1 MSSNIEDS
9 KDWLIHIGERV
20 SLSFEDSSL
29 SQDSKDILTAKLLF
43 HDTDSKNS
51 KTIYLNFSEIENKV
65 WIQIGENLRVYGEK
79 KNDNSSEEEL
89 IFKLD
94 RLMIEDLV
102 NQKMLYAGI
111 NHPKYNIKTKEVD
124 LFTCLLYT
132 SPSPRDRQKS
142 RMPSSA

>member
-1 MSSNIEDS
+1 MSSNIENS

-20 SLSFEDSSL
+20 SLSFKDSSL

-102 NQKMLYAGI
+102 NQKMIYAGI

-124 LFTCLLYT
+124 LFTI
-132 SPSPRDRQKS
+132 KS
-142 RMPSSA
+142 LSTNFI

>member
-1 MSSNIEDS
+1 MSSNIENS

-20 SLSFEDSSL
+20 SLSFKDSSL

-124 LFTCLLYT
+124 LFTIQNLST
-132 SPSPRDRQKS
+132 NFI
-142 RMPSSA
+142 

>member
-1 MSSNIEDS
+1 MSSNIENS

-20 SLSFEDSSL
+20 SLSFKDSSL

-124 LFTCLLYT
+124 LFTI
-132 SPSPRDRQKS
+132 KS
-142 RMPSSA
+142 LSTNFI

>member
-20 SLSFEDSSL
+20 SLSFKDSSL

-111 NHPKYNIKTKEVD
+111 NHPKYNLKTKEVD
-124 LFTCLLYT
+124 LFTIKNLST
-132 SPSPRDRQKS
+132 NFI
-142 RMPSSA
+142 

>member
-1 MSSNIEDS
+1 MSSNIENS

-20 SLSFEDSSL
+20 SLSFKDSSL
-29 SQDSKDILTAKLLF
+29 SQHWIDILTAKLLF
-43 HDTDSKNS
+43 HNTDSKNS

-124 LFTCLLYT
+124 LFTIKNLST
-132 SPSPRDRQKS
+132 NFI
-142 RMPSSA
+142 

>member
-1 MSSNIEDS
+1 MSSNIENS
-9 KDWLIHIGERV
+9 KDWLIHFGERV
-20 SLSFEDSSL
+20 SLSFKDSSL

-124 LFTCLLYT
+124 LFTIKNLST
-132 SPSPRDRQKS
+132 NFI
-142 RMPSSA
+142 

>member
-124 LFTCLLYT
+124 LFTIKNLST
-132 SPSPRDRQKS
+132 NFI
-142 RMPSSA
+142 

>member
-1 MSSNIEDS
+1 MSSNIENS

-79 KNDNSSEEEL
+79 KSGNSSEEEL

-124 LFTCLLYT
+124 LFTIKNLST
-132 SPSPRDRQKS
+132 NFI
-142 RMPSSA
+142 

>member
-20 SLSFEDSSL
+20 SLSFKDSSL

-102 NQKMLYAGI
+102 NQKMIYAGI

-124 LFTCLLYT
+124 LFTIKNLST
-132 SPSPRDRQKS
+132 NFI
-142 RMPSSA
+142 

>member
-1 MSSNIEDS
+1 MSSNIENS

-20 SLSFEDSSL
+20 SLSFKDSSL
-29 SQDSKDILTAKLLF
+29 SQDSIDILTAKLLF

-79 KNDNSSEEEL
+79 KNNNSSEEEL

-124 LFTCLLYT
+124 LFTIKNLST
-132 SPSPRDRQKS
+132 NFI
-142 RMPSSA
+142 

>member
-1 MSSNIEDS
+1 MSSNIENS
-9 KDWLIHIGERV
+9 KDCLIHIGERV
-20 SLSFEDSSL
+20 SLSFKDSSL

-79 KNDNSSEEEL
+79 KNGNSSEEEL

-124 LFTCLLYT
+124 LSTNFI
-132 SPSPRDRQKS
+132 
-142 RMPSSA
+142 

>member
-1 MSSNIEDS
+1 MSSNIENS
-9 KDWLIHIGERV
+9 KDCLIHIGERV
-20 SLSFEDSSL
+20 SLSFKDSSL

-124 LFTCLLYT
+124 LFTIKNLST
-132 SPSPRDRQKS
+132 NFI
-142 RMPSSA
+142 

>member
-1 MSSNIEDS
+1 MSSNIENS

-20 SLSFEDSSL
+20 SLSFKDSSL

-111 NHPKYNIKTKEVD
+111 NHPKYNIKTKEVG
-124 LFTCLLYT
+124 LFTIKNLST
-132 SPSPRDRQKS
+132 NFI
-142 RMPSSA
+142 

>member
-1 MSSNIEDS
+1 MSSNIENS

-20 SLSFEDSSL
+20 SLSFKDSSL

-51 KTIYLNFSEIENKV
+51 KIIYLNFSEIENKV

-79 KNDNSSEEEL
+79 KNNNSSEEEL

-94 RLMIEDLV
+94 RLMIEDFA

-124 LFTCLLYT
+124 LFTIKNLST
-132 SPSPRDRQKS
+132 NFI
-142 RMPSSA
+142 

>member
-1 MSSNIEDS
+1 MSSNIENS

-20 SLSFEDSSL
+20 SLSFKDSSL

-124 LFTCLLYT
+124 MFTIKNLST
-132 SPSPRDRQKS
+132 NFI
-142 RMPSSA
+142 

>member
-1 MSSNIEDS
+1 MSSNIENS

-20 SLSFEDSSL
+20 SLSFKDSSL
-29 SQDSKDILTAKLLF
+29 SQHSNNVLTAELLF
-43 HDTDSKNS
+43 HGTDSENS
-51 KTIYLNFSEIENKV
+51 YNMYLNFSEIANKV

-124 LFTCLLYT
+124 LFTIKNLST
-132 SPSPRDRQKS
+132 NFI
-142 RMPSSA
+142 

>member
-1 MSSNIEDS
+1 MSSNIENS

-20 SLSFEDSSL
+20 SLSFKDSSL

-51 KTIYLNFSEIENKV
+51 KIIYLNFSEIENKV

-124 LFTCLLYT
+124 LFTIQNLST
-132 SPSPRDRQKS
+132 NFI
-142 RMPSSA
+142 

>member
-1 MSSNIEDS
+1 MSSNIENS

-20 SLSFEDSSL
+20 SLSFKDSSL
-29 SQDSKDILTAKLLF
+29 SQHSNNVLTAELLF
-43 HDTDSKNS
+43 HGTDSENS
-51 KTIYLNFSEIENKV
+51 YNMYLNFSEIANKV

-79 KNDNSSEEEL
+79 KNNNSSEEEL

-94 RLMIEDLV
+94 RLMIEDFA

-124 LFTCLLYT
+124 LFTIKNLST
-132 SPSPRDRQKS
+132 NFI
-142 RMPSSA
+142 

>member
-1 MSSNIEDS
+1 MSSNIENS
-9 KDWLIHIGERV
+9 KDWLIHIGESV
-20 SLSFEDSSL
+20 SLSFKDSSL

-79 KNDNSSEEEL
+79 KNGNSSEEEL

-124 LFTCLLYT
+124 LFTLKNLST
-132 SPSPRDRQKS
+132 NFI
-142 RMPSSA
+142 

>member
-1 MSSNIEDS
+1 MSSNIENS
-9 KDWLIHIGERV
+9 KDCLIHIGERV
-20 SLSFEDSSL
+20 SLSFKDSSL

-102 NQKMLYAGI
+102 NQKMIYAGI

-124 LFTCLLYT
+124 LFTIKNLST
-132 SPSPRDRQKS
+132 NFI
-142 RMPSSA
+142 

>member
-1 MSSNIEDS
+1 MSSNIENS
-9 KDWLIHIGERV
+9 KDCLIHIGERV
-20 SLSFEDSSL
+20 SLSFKDSSL

-124 LFTCLLYT
+124 MFTIKNLST
-132 SPSPRDRQKS
+132 NFI
-142 RMPSSA
+142 

>member
-1 MSSNIEDS
+1 MSSNIENS
-9 KDWLIHIGERV
+9 KDCLIHIGERV
-20 SLSFEDSSL
+20 SLSFKDSSL

-43 HDTDSKNS
+43 HDTDSINS

-124 LFTCLLYT
+124 LFTIKNLST
-132 SPSPRDRQKS
+132 NFI
-142 RMPSSA
+142 

>member
-1 MSSNIEDS
+1 MSSNIENS

-20 SLSFEDSSL
+20 SLSFKDSSL

-111 NHPKYNIKTKEVD
+111 NHPKYNIKTKEVGR
-124 LFTCLLYT
+124 FTIKNLST
-132 SPSPRDRQKS
+132 NFI
-142 RMPSSA
+142 

>member
-1 MSSNIEDS
+1 MSSNIENS

-20 SLSFEDSSL
+20 SLSFKDSSL
-29 SQDSKDILTAKLLF
+29 SQHSNNVLTAELLF
-43 HDTDSKNS
+43 HGTDSENS
-51 KTIYLNFSEIENKV
+51 NNMYLNFSEIANKV

-124 LFTCLLYT
+124 LFTIENLST
-132 SPSPRDRQKS
+132 NFI
-142 RMPSSA
+142 

>member
-1 MSSNIEDS
+1 MSSNIENS

-20 SLSFEDSSL
+20 SLSFKDSSL
-29 SQDSKDILTAKLLF
+29 SQDSIDILTAKLLF

-51 KTIYLNFSEIENKV
+51 KIIYLNFSEIENKV

-124 LFTCLLYT
+124 LFTIKNLST
-132 SPSPRDRQKS
+132 NFI
-142 RMPSSA
+142 

>member
-1 MSSNIEDS
+1 MSSNIENS

-20 SLSFEDSSL
+20 SLSFKDSSL
-29 SQDSKDILTAKLLF
+29 SQDSIDILTAKLLF
-43 HDTDSKNS
+43 HDIDSKNS

-124 LFTCLLYT
+124 LFTIKNLST
-132 SPSPRDRQKS
+132 NFI
-142 RMPSSA
+142 

>member
-1 MSSNIEDS
+1 M
-9 KDWLIHIGERV
+9 
-20 SLSFEDSSL
+20 

-79 KNDNSSEEEL
+79 KNGNSSEEEL

-124 LFTCLLYT
+124 LFTIKNLST
-132 SPSPRDRQKS
+132 NFI
-142 RMPSSA
+142 

>member
-1 MSSNIEDS
+1 MSSNIENS

-20 SLSFEDSSL
+20 SLSFKDSSL
-29 SQDSKDILTAKLLF
+29 SQHSNNVLTAELLF
-43 HDTDSKNS
+43 HGTDSENS
-51 KTIYLNFSEIENKV
+51 NNMYLNFSEIANKV

-94 RLMIEDLV
+94 RLMVEDLV

-124 LFTCLLYT
+124 LFTIKNLST
-132 SPSPRDRQKS
+132 NFI
-142 RMPSSA
+142 

>member
-1 MSSNIEDS
+1 MSSNIENS

-20 SLSFEDSSL
+20 SLSFKDSSL

-65 WIQIGENLRVYGEK
+65 WIQIGENLRVYGEN

-124 LFTCLLYT
+124 MFTIKNLST
-132 SPSPRDRQKS
+132 NFI
-142 RMPSSA
+142 

>member
-1 MSSNIEDS
+1 MSSNIENS

-20 SLSFEDSSL
+20 SLSFKDSSL
-29 SQDSKDILTAKLLF
+29 SQHSNNVLTAELLF
-43 HDTDSKNS
+43 HGTDSENS
-51 KTIYLNFSEIENKV
+51 YNMYLNFSEIANKV

-79 KNDNSSEEEL
+79 KNNNSSEEEL

-124 LFTCLLYT
+124 LFTMKNLST
-132 SPSPRDRQKS
+132 NFI
-142 RMPSSA
+142 

>member
-1 MSSNIEDS
+1 MSSNIENS

-20 SLSFEDSSL
+20 SLSFKDSSL
-29 SQDSKDILTAKLLF
+29 SQDSIDILTAKLLF

-124 LFTCLLYT
+124 LFTMKNLST
-132 SPSPRDRQKS
+132 NFI
-142 RMPSSA
+142 

>member
-79 KNDNSSEEEL
+79 KNGNSSEEEL

-124 LFTCLLYT
+124 LFTIKNLST
-132 SPSPRDRQKS
+132 NFI
-142 RMPSSA
+142 

>member
-1 MSSNIEDS
+1 MSSNIENS

-20 SLSFEDSSL
+20 SLSFKDSSL

-102 NQKMLYAGI
+102 NQKMIYAGI

-124 LFTCLLYT
+124 LFTIKNLST
-132 SPSPRDRQKS
+132 NFI
-142 RMPSSA
+142 

>member
-1 MSSNIEDS
+1 MSSNIENS

-20 SLSFEDSSL
+20 SLSFKDSSL
-29 SQDSKDILTAKLLF
+29 SQDSIDILTAKLLF

-124 LFTCLLYT
+124 LFTIQNLST
-132 SPSPRDRQKS
+132 NFI
-142 RMPSSA
+142 

>member
-1 MSSNIEDS
+1 MSSNIENS
-9 KDWLIHIGERV
+9 KDWLIHIGESV
-20 SLSFEDSSL
+20 SLSFKDSSL

-79 KNDNSSEEEL
+79 KNGNSSEEEL

-124 LFTCLLYT
+124 LFTIKNLST
-132 SPSPRDRQKS
+132 NFI
-142 RMPSSA
+142 

>member
-1 MSSNIEDS
+1 MSSNIENS

-20 SLSFEDSSL
+20 SLSFKDSSL
-29 SQDSKDILTAKLLF
+29 SQHSNNVLTAELLF
-43 HDTDSKNS
+43 HGTDSENS
-51 KTIYLNFSEIENKV
+51 YNMYLNFSEIANKV

-79 KNDNSSEEEL
+79 KNNNSSEEEL

-94 RLMIEDLV
+94 RLMIEDLA

-124 LFTCLLYT
+124 LFTIKNLST
-132 SPSPRDRQKS
+132 NFI
-142 RMPSSA
+142 